1 MHEQRRMIYTIH
13 ERIWHWLQAAG
24 IGALLLSGAAIH
36 WPSLSLSVPF
46 AWMIVIHNTLGI
58 LLSVHAFLG
67 LFYYATSGAIRQLF
81 PDPDHFFARTAR
93 VAEYYLRGIFHA
105 ESHPE
110 QRDPEH
116 RLNPLQQATYLA
128 ILNVLLPLQI
138 ATGLLMFSGQAWKG
152 SVDWLGGLPVLAAV
166 HTLGAWLFAAF
177 LVMHVYLTTTGPT
190 PLAYLRTM
198 VVGYSVESTPD
209 GEVGREAGSEEGSTS
224 GREGLSV
231 GVSEV

>member
-1 MHEQRRMIYTIH
+1 MNAERRQIYCIH

-36 WPSLSLSVPF
+36 WPALSLGLPF
-46 AWMIVIHNTLGI
+46 AWMIVVHDTLGI

-67 LFYYATSGAIRQLF
+67 LFYYATTGAIRQFF
-81 PDPDHFFARTAR
+81 PDPDHFFSRAAQ
-93 VAEYYLRGIFHA
+93 VADYYLRGIFRA
-105 ESHPE
+105 DPHPE
-110 QRDPEH
+110 LRDPAR

-138 ATGLLMFSGQAWKG
+138 GTGLLMFGGQAWVG
-152 SVDWLGGLPVLAAV
+152 AMDWLGGLPVLAAV

-190 PLAYLRTM
+190 PLSYLKGM
-198 VVGYSVESTPD
+198 VFGYSDEVPMSRGKESESPRTVDYGSHSQCAP
-209 GEVGREAGSEEGSTS
+209 AGA
-224 GREGLSV
+224 
-231 GVSEV
+231 SEV

>member
-1 MHEQRRMIYTIH
+1 MQANRRQIYCIH

-36 WPSLSLSVPF
+36 WPALSAGLPF
-46 AWMIVIHNTLGI
+46 AWMIVVHNALGI

-67 LFYYATSGAIRQLF
+67 LFYYATTGAIRQFF
-81 PDPDHFFARTAR
+81 PDPDHFFARAAR
-93 VAEYYLRGIFHA
+93 VADYYLRGMFRA
-105 ESHPE
+105 DPHPE
-110 QRDPEH
+110 QRDPDR

-138 ATGLLMFSGQAWKG
+138 GTGLLMFSGQTWSGA
-152 SVDWLGGLPVLAAV
+152 VDWLGGLPVLAAV

-190 PLAYLRTM
+190 PLAYLKAM
-198 VVGYSVESTPD
+198 VLGSLDDGSPAGGNHPQTPCAAACD
-209 GEVGREAGSEEGSTS
+209 SHAQRVP
-224 GREGLSV
+224 
-231 GVSEV
+231 